1 MYVLIQ
7 EELRNRITIS
17 WSEMKEDAND
27 YSSSEDDDDN
37 NDNDNDD
44 YVEEN
49 EECPPIMDL
58 STDNMQKFNDAG
70 IYDFEISN
78 GSDTDYS
85 VDELEGDSQSEVY
98 GFKLV
103 ADNLDKNFRP
113 SFQRLHNQTISVHH
127 FHAYAVADRVNFSGY
142 SEAAPQTATID
153 PLSLLPSKVDLEAIE
168 KEFQILITRYVYGL
182 LHYRA
187 LLYS

>member
-1 MYVLIQ
+1 MHVLIQ
-7 EELRNRITIS
+7 EELRNRITVS

-44 YVEEN
+44 YVEE
-49 EECPPIMDL
+49 CPPIMDV
-58 STDNMQKFNDAG
+58 STDNMQTFNDTG

-85 VDELEGDSQSEVY
+85 MDELEGDSQSEVY

-103 ADNLDKNFRP
+103 ADNLDKNFSP
-113 SFQRLHNQTISVHH
+113 NFQRLHIQTISVHH
-127 FHAYAVADRVNFSGY
+127 FHAYAVADHVNFSQY
-142 SEAAPQTATID
+142 SEAAPQTATND
-153 PLSLLPSKVDLEAIE
+153 PLSLLPSKADLEAIE
-168 KEFQILITRYVYGL
+168 KEFQILISRYVYGL
-182 LHYRA
+182 MHYRA
-187 LLYS
+187 LLYF